1 EDHPAQGGGRSV
13 RGVADQR
20 QRRRPLSQPGHP
32 LQSAEQLLP
41 HHERGADHHQ
51 RAGQSAGADD
61 HLRVRGQ
68 DLRLHRAEG
77 AGEGQG
83 QGEEEAMI
91 RPTRIVFPLLLIAAA
106 MATLFAQTRAKPA
119 ASGTSTTGTSGT
131 ATATSTTGTGI
142 QQSLQEILEEP
153 SSPDSY
159 HYDPQG
165 RRDPFQ
171 SLIGPAPKLKEGQR
185 PAGLAGFLIDEI
197 KLQGIVETR

>member
-1 EDHPAQGGGRSV
+1 
-13 RGVADQR
+13 
-20 QRRRPLSQPGHP
+20 
-32 LQSAEQLLP
+32 
-41 HHERGADHHQ
+41 
-51 RAGQSAGADD
+51 
-61 HLRVRGQ
+61 
-68 DLRLHRAEG
+68 
-77 AGEGQG
+77 
-83 QGEEEAMI
+83 MI
-91 RPTRIVFPLLLIAAA
+91 RTSRIVFPLLLIVAA
-106 MATLFAQTRAKPA
+106 MATIFAQTPAKPA
-119 ASGTSTTGTSGT
+119 GTSTSTSGT

-197 KLQGIVETR
+197 KLQGIVKTREQGLVAMVNGPDNKGYLARVGQKVLDGEIIRMTPSTVVFRQEVNDPTRIERFREVVKDLSPEQKKP